1 MKVAAAH
8 CNPKKQ
14 PALNHN
20 DRTNDT
26 AKTITKELTHLNE
39 YSCSSDEVRKKI
51 DKLYKEAQEN
61 FSNYCAT
68 KNGLTKAGKPKG
80 LQNFTKKEKCYHEFI
95 YEINENTTMAECQEL
110 TQKIAELTGFT
121 PLQVVI
127 HRDEVFKND
136 KGESQTHYH
145 AHAVFFTLDKETG
158 LQLARQEGSL
168 NKQNLSKIQTMASES
183 LKMERGKNR
192 YESGEA
198 QPQYIQD
205 YKDYARFKEQEK
217 ELKNSFRLWRDGLN
231 QKEAKIKELEAKLR
245 EKENELEKRERDFQ
259 EQIAKL
265 QQSHR
270 ESFDKLLQES
280 NKQKSL
286 WKNIITLGGHNQKV
300 ENEYRIKKEA
310 LGATLTQAEQSVKR
324 EIKQYREQAQRDI
337 QIYEEKAK
345 KAKQLAKE
353 LQEKLE
359 KSEAE
364 RKRVIE
370 VGRKYENRANLYE
383 QWIRNNLTT
392 EQIQDRF
399 PELAYRISE
408 EQLTK
413 IERSLSEQAEKI
425 RGLRQG
431 R

>member
-1 MKVAAAH
+1 MMKVAAAH

-26 AKTITKELTHLNE
+26 AKTITKDLTHLNE
-39 YSCSSDEVRKKI
+39 YSCSSDEVRQKI

-205 YKDYARFKEQEK
+205 YKDYARFKEQETK
-217 ELKNSFRLWRDGLN
+217 LLQEIDRKTQTLAHLTETLANMEQRLKTLEQELKA
-231 QKEAKIKELEAKLR
+231 KEA
-245 EKENELEKRERDFQ
+245 ELEKMEKEYQ
-259 EQIAKL
+259 ANIEALEQKHTEA
-265 QQSHR
+265 
-270 ESFDKLLQES
+270 FDKLLKES
-280 NKQKSL
+280 NAKKSL
-286 WKNIITLGGHNQKV
+286 WKNLVTFGGHNEKV
-300 ENEYRIKKEA
+300 EREFQIQKQA
-310 LGATLTQAEQSVKR
+310 LRATLTQAEDKALQQIERYKR
-324 EIKQYREQAQRDI
+324 EKEEAEKRLKESQEAERQARKESQRLRESAEQSMQYQTKYLAQMRK
-337 QIYEEKAK
+337 YERFLKDNMQENDLKECFPK
-345 KAKQLAKE
+345 LYSESLKEQLAKSDRE
-353 LQEKLE
+353 MQ
-359 KSEAE
+359 
-364 RKRVIE
+364 
-370 VGRKYENRANLYE
+370 
-383 QWIRNNLTT
+383 QWART
-392 EQIQDRF
+392 R
-399 PELAYRISE
+399 
-408 EQLTK
+408 
-413 IERSLSEQAEKI
+413 
-425 RGLRQG
+425 
-431 R
+431 

>member
-26 AKTITKELTHLNE
+26 AKTITKDLTHLNE
-39 YSCSSDEVRKKI
+39 YSCSSDEVRQKI

-95 YEINENTTMAECQEL
+95 YEINENTTMEQCQEL
-110 TQKIAELTGFT
+110 TQKIAKLTGFT
-121 PLQVVI
+121 PLQIVI
-127 HRDEVFKND
+127 HRDEIHENA
-136 KGESQTHYH
+136 KGEKQTHFH

-205 YKDYARFKEQEK
+205 YKDYARFKEQETK
-217 ELKNSFRLWRDGLN
+217 LLQEIDRQETELKH
-231 QKEAKIKELEAKLR
+231 KEELIKNAKAD
-245 EKENELEKRERDFQ
+245 LEKREKEHQ
-259 EQIAKL
+259 ESLAKL
-265 QQSHR
+265 QQRHYETFDELR
-270 ESFDKLLQES
+270 RQYREKESFVKNLL
-280 NKQKSL
+280 
-286 WKNIITLGGHNQKV
+286 TLGKHNEKV
-300 ENEYRIKKEA
+300 RQEHKIAEKA
-310 LGATLTQAEQSVKR
+310 LESTLTQEETKFKRKIEGIESEKRVEIEKYQAE
-324 EIKQYREQAQRDI
+324 AL
-337 QIYEEKAK
+337 KAK
-345 KAKQLAKE
+345 NELKESQEMAIKLKAENERLLQAVQTLKKQNQEYERVIRENLAYSEIQKE
-353 LQEKLE
+353 LPDLALKISDENLKRQFAKMQEQQ
-359 KSEAE
+359 
-364 RKRVIE
+364 RTQNQ
-370 VGRKYENRANLYE
+370 G
-383 QWIRNNLTT
+383 
-392 EQIQDRF
+392 
-399 PELAYRISE
+399 
-408 EQLTK
+408 
-413 IERSLSEQAEKI
+413 RSL
-425 RGLRQG
+425 
-431 R
+431 

>member
-26 AKTITKELTHLNE
+26 AKTITKDLTHLNE
-39 YSCSSDEVRKKI
+39 YSCSSDEVRQKI

>member
-26 AKTITKELTHLNE
+26 AKTITKDLTHLNE
-39 YSCSSDEVRKKI
+39 YSCSSDEVRQKI

-217 ELKNSFRLWRDGLN
+217 ELKNRFRLWRDGLN

-310 LGATLTQAEQSVKR
+310 LDATLTQAEQSVKR